1 MTRFLSLFLF
11 LSAALSLSAQHVRSV
26 AGFPAAEPGYSLGV
40 SACYAGQIGDYLVV
54 AGGCNFPEAGKPKK
68 YYAGVYAARM
78 DRATLQWRLVG
89 FLPEAAAYG
98 ATVTC
103 GDSLLFLGGNNTD
116 HALAAVYSVR
126 LNSVGT
132 DVLINRLADLP
143 ATADNMAVALVGN
156 DIFVVGGNQNGKPSA
171 DVLRYKLGA
180 NSVNQC
186 SNTIAQCSNSVN
198 QCSNTIA
205 QCSNSVNQCSN
216 RIAQCSNSVNQGA
229 NSTSS
234 ADLRIPGAPRV
245 QPVAAAYNDKLYVWG
260 GFYADG
266 EQSKV
271 HTDGYV
277 YDVNAKEWGALSAPC
292 SADGEEMTLSG
303 GIAWADGDHLYAT
316 GGVNR
321 TIFLDAISGRYEC
334 VKKDDYLKQPI
345 DWYKFSGNL
354 YVFDAVA
361 GQWLTTTFANQALA
375 RAGAQAVP
383 TTLGVYYIGGE
394 LKPALRTPQIVLVEN

>member
-180 NSVNQC
+180 
-186 SNTIAQCSNSVN
+186 
-198 QCSNTIA
+198 
-205 QCSNSVNQCSN
+205 
-216 RIAQCSNSVNQGA
+216 
-229 NSTSS
+229 STVSS
-234 ADLRIPGAPRV
+234 ANLRIPGAPRV

-383 TTLGVYYIGGE
+383 TPHGVYYIGGE
-394 LKPALRTPQIVLVEN
+394 LKPALRTPQIVIIEN

>member
-1 MTRFLSLFLF
+1 MNRFLSLFLF
-11 LSAALSLSAQHVRSV
+11 LSAALPLSAQHVRSV

-40 SACYAGQIGDYLVV
+40 SACYAGQIGDYLVL

-98 ATVTC
+98 ATVAC

-126 LNSVGT
+126 LNSTGT
-132 DVLINRLADLP
+132 DVSINRLADLP
-143 ATADNMAVALVGN
+143 ATADNMAVALAGN

-180 NSVNQC
+180 
-186 SNTIAQCSNSVN
+186 
-198 QCSNTIA
+198 
-205 QCSNSVNQCSN
+205 
-216 RIAQCSNSVNQGA
+216 
-229 NSTSS
+229 STVSS
-234 ADLRIPGAPRV
+234 ANLRIPGAPRV

-303 GIAWADGDHLYAT
+303 GIAWADGNRLYAT

-361 GQWLTTTFANQALA
+361 GQWLTTTFADQALA
-375 RAGAQAVP
+375 RAGAQVVP

-394 LKPALRTPQIVLVEN
+394 LKPALRTPQIVIIGK

>member
-1 MTRFLSLFLF
+1 
-11 LSAALSLSAQHVRSV
+11 
-26 AGFPAAEPGYSLGV
+26 
-40 SACYAGQIGDYLVV
+40 
-54 AGGCNFPEAGKPKK
+54 
-68 YYAGVYAARM
+68 
-78 DRATLQWRLVG
+78 
-89 FLPEAAAYG
+89 
-98 ATVTC
+98 
-103 GDSLLFLGGNNTD
+103 
-116 HALAAVYSVR
+116 
-126 LNSVGT
+126 
-132 DVLINRLADLP
+132 
-143 ATADNMAVALVGN
+143 MAVALVGN
-156 DIFVVGGNQNGKPSA
+156 DVFVVGGNQNGKPSA

-180 NSVNQC
+180 
-186 SNTIAQCSNSVN
+186 
-198 QCSNTIA
+198 
-205 QCSNSVNQCSN
+205 
-216 RIAQCSNSVNQGA
+216 
-229 NSTSS
+229 STVSS

-277 YDVNAKEWGALSAPC
+277 YDVNAKEWGALSAPR

-334 VKKDDYLKQPI
+334 VKKYDYLKQPI

-383 TTLGVYYIGGE
+383 TPLGVYYIGGE

>member
-1 MTRFLSLFLF
+1 MNKLLSLFLF
-11 LSAALSLSAQHVRSV
+11 LSAALPLSAQHVRSV

-78 DRATLQWRLVG
+78 DRKALQWHLVG
-89 FLPEAAAYG
+89 FLPEPAAYG
-98 ATVTC
+98 ATIAS
-103 GDSLLFLGGNNTD
+103 GDSLLFIGGNNTD

-126 LNSVGT
+126 LNSAGT
-132 DVLINRLADLP
+132 DATLNRLADLS

-156 DIFVVGGNQNGKPSA
+156 DVFVVGGNQNGKPSA
-171 DVLRYKLGA
+171 DVLRYKLGES
-180 NSVNQC
+180 SVVQG
-186 SNTIAQCSNSVN
+186 A
-198 QCSNTIA
+198 
-205 QCSNSVNQCSN
+205 
-216 RIAQCSNSVNQGA
+216 NSVNQGA

-277 YDVNAKEWGALSAPC
+277 YDVNAKEWGVLPAPR
-292 SADGEEMTLSG
+292 SVDGEEMTLSG

-361 GQWLTTTFANQALA
+361 GQWLTTTFANQTLA

-383 TTLGVYYIGGE
+383 TPLGVYYIGGE
-394 LKPALRTPQIVLVEN
+394 LKPALRTPQIVIIEN

>member
-1 MTRFLSLFLF
+1 MNRFLSLFLF
-11 LSAALSLSAQHVRSV
+11 LSAALPLSAQHVRSV

-40 SACYAGQIGDYLVV
+40 SACYAGQIGDYIVV

-78 DRATLQWRLVG
+78 DRVALQWRLVG

-98 ATVTC
+98 TTVAS
-103 GDSLLFLGGNNTD
+103 GDSLLFIGGNNTE

-126 LNSVGT
+126 LNSAGT
-132 DVLINRLADLP
+132 DVSINRLADMP
-143 ATADNMAVALVGN
+143 ATADNMAVALAGN
-156 DIFVVGGNQNGKPSA
+156 DVFVVGGNQNGKPSNA
-171 DVLRYKLGA
+171 VLRYKLGSNSVNQASNTIVRGA
-180 NSVNQC
+180 NSVNQV
-186 SNTIAQCSNSVN
+186 T
-198 QCSNTIA
+198 
-205 QCSNSVNQCSN
+205 
-216 RIAQCSNSVNQGA
+216 
-229 NSTSS
+229 NSTS
-234 ADLRIPGAPRV
+234 AVDLRIPGAPRV
-245 QPVAAAYNDKLYVWG
+245 QPVAAAYNNKLYVWG

-277 YDVNAKEWGALSAPC
+277 YDVNTKEWGALAAPR

-303 GIAWADGDHLYAT
+303 GIAWADGNHLYAT

-334 VKKDDYLKQPI
+334 VKKDDYLKQSI

-361 GQWLTTTFANQALA
+361 GQWLTTTFANKALA
-375 RAGAQAVP
+375 RAGAQVVP

-394 LKPALRTPQIVLVEN
+394 LKPALRTPEIVIIES

>member
-1 MTRFLSLFLF
+1 MNRFLSLFLF

-26 AGFPAAEPGYSLGV
+26 VGFPAAEPGYSLGV
-40 SACYAGQIGDYLVV
+40 SACYAGQIGDYLVM

-98 ATVTC
+98 ATVAC

-126 LNSVGT
+126 LNSAGT

-143 ATADNMAVALVGN
+143 ATADNMAVALAGN

-180 NSVNQC
+180 
-186 SNTIAQCSNSVN
+186 
-198 QCSNTIA
+198 
-205 QCSNSVNQCSN
+205 
-216 RIAQCSNSVNQGA
+216 
-229 NSTSS
+229 STVSS

-277 YDVNAKEWGALSAPC
+277 YDVNAKEWGALSAPR

-383 TTLGVYYIGGE
+383 TTFGVYYIGGE

>member
-1 MTRFLSLFLF
+1 MNRFLSLFLF
-11 LSAALSLSAQHVRSV
+11 LSAALPLSAQHVRSV
-26 AGFPAAEPGYSLGV
+26 VGFPAAEPGYSLGV

-89 FLPEAAAYG
+89 FLPESAAYG
-98 ATVTC
+98 ATVVC
-103 GDSLLFLGGNNTD
+103 GDSLLFIGGNNND

-126 LNSVGT
+126 LNSAGT
-132 DVLINRLADLP
+132 DVSINRLADLP

-156 DIFVVGGNQNGKPSA
+156 DVFVVGGNQNGKPSNA
-171 DVLRYKLGA
+171 VLRYKLG
-180 NSVNQC
+180 
-186 SNTIAQCSNSVN
+186 SNSVN
-198 QCSNTIA
+198 QAT
-205 QCSNSVNQCSN
+205 
-216 RIAQCSNSVNQGA
+216 

-234 ADLRIPGAPRV
+234 VNLRIPGAPRV
-245 QPVAAAYNDKLYVWG
+245 QPVAAAYNNKLYVWG

-277 YDVNAKEWGALSAPC
+277 YDVNAKEWGALSAPR

-303 GIAWADGDHLYAT
+303 GIAWADGDRLYAT

-334 VKKDDYLKQPI
+334 VEKDDYLKQPI

-361 GQWLTTTFANQALA
+361 GQWLTTTFANQTLA

-383 TTLGVYYIGGE
+383 TPLGVYYIGGE
-394 LKPALRTPQIVLVEN
+394 LKPALRTPQIVIIEN

>member
-1 MTRFLSLFLF
+1 MNRFLSLFLF

-68 YYAGVYAARM
+68 YYAGVYAARI
-78 DRATLQWRLVG
+78 DRATLLWRLVG
-89 FLPEAAAYG
+89 FLPEPAAYG
-98 ATVTC
+98 ATIAS
-103 GDSLLFLGGNNTD
+103 GDSLLFIGGNNNE

-126 LNSVGT
+126 LNSAGT
-132 DVLINRLADLP
+132 DVSINRLADLP
-143 ATADNMAVALVGN
+143 ATADNMAVALAGN
-156 DIFVVGGNQNGKPSA
+156 DVFVVGGNQNGKPSNA
-171 DVLRYKLGA
+171 VLRYKLG
-180 NSVNQC
+180 
-186 SNTIAQCSNSVN
+186 SNSVN
-198 QCSNTIA
+198 QAT
-205 QCSNSVNQCSN
+205 
-216 RIAQCSNSVNQGA
+216 
-229 NSTSS
+229 NSTS
-234 ADLRIPGAPRV
+234 AVNLRIPGVPRV
-245 QPVAAAYNDKLYVWG
+245 QPVAAVYNNKLYVWG

-277 YDVNAKEWGALSAPC
+277 YDVNAKEWGALSAPH

-303 GIAWADGDHLYAT
+303 GIAWADGNHLYAT

-361 GQWLTTTFANQALA
+361 GQWLTTTFANKALA
-375 RAGAQAVP
+375 RAGAQVVP
-383 TTLGVYYIGGE
+383 TPLGVYYIGGE
-394 LKPALRTPQIVLVEN
+394 LKPALRTPQIVIIEN

>member
-1 MTRFLSLFLF
+1 MNRFLSLFLF

-26 AGFPAAEPGYSLGV
+26 VGFPAAEPGYSLGV

-98 ATVTC
+98 ATVAS
-103 GDSLLFLGGNNTD
+103 GDSLLFIGGNNTD

-126 LNSVGT
+126 LNSAGT

-156 DIFVVGGNQNGKPSA
+156 DVFVVGGNQNGKPSA

-180 NSVNQC
+180 
-186 SNTIAQCSNSVN
+186 
-198 QCSNTIA
+198 
-205 QCSNSVNQCSN
+205 
-216 RIAQCSNSVNQGA
+216 
-229 NSTSS
+229 STVSS
-234 ADLRIPGAPRV
+234 ANLRIPGAPRV

-271 HTDGYV
+271 HADGYV
-277 YDVNAKEWGALSAPC
+277 YDVNAKEWGALSAPH
-292 SADGEEMTLSG
+292 SVDGEEMTLSG

-334 VKKDDYLKQPI
+334 VKKDDYLKQSI

-354 YVFDAVA
+354 YVFDAVV

-383 TTLGVYYIGGE
+383 TPLGVYYIGGE

>member
-89 FLPEAAAYG
+89 FLPEPAAYG
-98 ATVTC
+98 ATVAC

-126 LNSVGT
+126 LNSAGT
-132 DVLINRLADLP
+132 EVSINRLADLP

-156 DIFVVGGNQNGKPSA
+156 DVFVVGGNQNGKPSA

-180 NSVNQC
+180 
-186 SNTIAQCSNSVN
+186 
-198 QCSNTIA
+198 
-205 QCSNSVNQCSN
+205 
-216 RIAQCSNSVNQGA
+216 
-229 NSTSS
+229 STVSS
-234 ADLRIPGAPRV
+234 ANLRIPGAPRV
-245 QPVAAAYNDKLYVWG
+245 QPVAAAFNDKLYVWG

-277 YDVNAKEWGALSAPC
+277 YDVNAKEWGALSAPR

-361 GQWLTTTFANQALA
+361 GQWLTTTFADQALA

-383 TTLGVYYIGGE
+383 TTFGVYYIGGE

>member
-54 AGGCNFPEAGKPKK
+54 AGGCNFPEDGKPKK

-98 ATVTC
+98 ATIAS
-103 GDSLLFLGGNNTD
+103 GDSLLFIGGNNTD

-126 LNSVGT
+126 LNSAGT

-156 DIFVVGGNQNGKPSA
+156 DVFVVGGNQNGKPSA

-180 NSVNQC
+180 NSV
-186 SNTIAQCSNSVN
+186 AQGSNSVN

-205 QCSNSVNQCSN
+205 QS
-216 RIAQCSNSVNQGA
+216 SNSVNQGA

-245 QPVAAAYNDKLYVWG
+245 QPIAAAYNDKLYVWG

-277 YDVNAKEWGALSAPC
+277 YDINAKEWGALAAPR

-383 TTLGVYYIGGE
+383 TQLGVYYIGGE

>member
-1 MTRFLSLFLF
+1 MNRFLSLFLF
-11 LSAALSLSAQHVRSV
+11 LSAALPLSAQHVRSV

-68 YYAGVYAARM
+68 YYAGVYAARI

-98 ATVTC
+98 ATVAS
-103 GDSLLFLGGNNTD
+103 GDSLLFIGGNNTE

-126 LNSVGT
+126 LSSAGT
-132 DVLINRLADLP
+132 DVSINRLADLP
-143 ATADNMAVALVGN
+143 ATADNMAVALAGN
-156 DIFVVGGNQNGKPSA
+156 DVFVVGGNQNGKPSNA
-171 DVLRYKLGA
+171 VLRYQLGA
-180 NSVNQC
+180 NSVNQA
-186 SNTIAQCSNSVN
+186 T
-198 QCSNTIA
+198 
-205 QCSNSVNQCSN
+205 
-216 RIAQCSNSVNQGA
+216 
-229 NSTSS
+229 NSTS
-234 ADLRIPGAPRV
+234 AVDLRIPGAPRV
-245 QPVAAAYNDKLYVWG
+245 QPVAAAYNNRLYVWG

-277 YDVNAKEWGALSAPC
+277 YDVNAKEWGALSAPR

-303 GIAWADGDHLYAT
+303 GIAWADGAHLYAT

-334 VKKDDYLKQPI
+334 VEKNDYLKQPI
-345 DWYKFSGNL
+345 DWYRFSGNL

-375 RAGAQAVP
+375 RAGAQVVP

-394 LKPALRTPQIVLVEN
+394 LKPALRTPQIVIIGK

>member
-1 MTRFLSLFLF
+1 MNRFLSLFLF

-68 YYAGVYAARM
+68 YYVGVYAARI
-78 DRATLQWRLVG
+78 DREALQWRLVG

-98 ATVTC
+98 ATVAS

-126 LNSVGT
+126 LNSAGT
-132 DVLINRLADLP
+132 DVSINRLADLP
-143 ATADNMAVALVGN
+143 ATVDNMAVALVGN
-156 DIFVVGGNQNGKPSA
+156 DIFVVGGNQNGKPSNA
-171 DVLRYKLGA
+171 VLRYKLGA
-180 NSVNQC
+180 NSV
-186 SNTIAQCSNSVN
+186 
-198 QCSNTIA
+198 
-205 QCSNSVNQCSN
+205 
-216 RIAQCSNSVNQGA
+216 
-229 NSTSS
+229 SS

-277 YDVNAKEWGALSAPC
+277 YDVNAKEWGALSAPH
-292 SADGEEMTLSG
+292 SVDSEEMTLSG

-383 TTLGVYYIGGE
+383 TQLGVYYIGGE
-394 LKPALRTPQIVLVEN
+394 LKPALRTPQIVIIEN

>member
-1 MTRFLSLFLF
+1 MNRFLSLFLF
-11 LSAALSLSAQHVRSV
+11 LSAALPLSAQHVRSV

-68 YYAGVYAARM
+68 YYAGVYAARI

-98 ATVTC
+98 ATVVS
-103 GDSLLFLGGNNTD
+103 GDSLLFIGGNNTD

-126 LNSVGT
+126 LNSAGT

-143 ATADNMAVALVGN
+143 ATADNMAVALAEN
-156 DIFVVGGNQNGKPSA
+156 DVFVVGGNQNGKPSNA
-171 DVLRYKLGA
+171 VLRYKLGL
-180 NSVNQC
+180 NSVNQA
-186 SNTIAQCSNSVN
+186 T
-198 QCSNTIA
+198 
-205 QCSNSVNQCSN
+205 
-216 RIAQCSNSVNQGA
+216 
-229 NSTSS
+229 NSTS
-234 ADLRIPGAPRV
+234 AVDFRIPGAPRV

-277 YDVNAKEWGALSAPC
+277 YDVNAKEWGALAAPR

-303 GIAWADGDHLYAT
+303 GIAWADGNRLYAT

-334 VKKDDYLKQPI
+334 VKKDDYLKQSI

-375 RAGAQAVP
+375 RAGAQVVP

-394 LKPALRTPQIVLVEN
+394 LKSALRTPEIVIIEN

>member
-143 ATADNMAVALVGN
+143 AKADNMAVALVGN

-180 NSVNQC
+180 
-186 SNTIAQCSNSVN
+186 
-198 QCSNTIA
+198 
-205 QCSNSVNQCSN
+205 
-216 RIAQCSNSVNQGA
+216 
-229 NSTSS
+229 STVSS

-292 SADGEEMTLSG
+292 SANGEEMTLSG

-361 GQWLTTTFANQALA
+361 GQWLTTTFVNQALA

-383 TTLGVYYIGGE
+383 TPLGVYYIGGE
-394 LKPALRTPQIVLVEN
+394 LKPALRTPQIVIIEN

>member
-40 SACYAGQIGDYLVV
+40 SACYAGQIGDYLVI

-89 FLPEAAAYG
+89 FLPEPAAYG
-98 ATVTC
+98 ATVAC

-116 HALAAVYSVR
+116 HALAVVYSVR
-126 LNSVGT
+126 LNSAGT
-132 DVLINRLADLP
+132 DVSINRLADLP

-156 DIFVVGGNQNGKPSA
+156 DVFVVGGNQNGKPSNA
-171 DVLRYKLGA
+171 VLRYKLG
-180 NSVNQC
+180 
-186 SNTIAQCSNSVN
+186 SNSVA
-198 QCSNTIA
+198 QGSNT
-205 QCSNSVNQCSN
+205 V
-216 RIAQCSNSVNQGA
+216 
-229 NSTSS
+229 SS
-234 ADLRIPGAPRV
+234 AELRIPGAPRV
-245 QPVAAAYNDKLYVWG
+245 QPVAVAYNNRLYVWG

-277 YDVNAKEWGALSAPC
+277 YDVNAKEWGALSAPR

-303 GIAWADGDHLYAT
+303 GIAWADGAHLYAT

-334 VKKDDYLKQPI
+334 VEKNDYLKQSI

-361 GQWLTTTFANQALA
+361 GQWLTTTFANKALA
-375 RAGAQAVP
+375 RAGAQVVP

-394 LKPALRTPQIVLVEN
+394 LKPALRTPEIVIIEN

>member
-1 MTRFLSLFLF
+1 MTFDTPSIFITIMNRLLSLFLF
-11 LSAALSLSAQHVRSV
+11 LSTALSLSAQHVRSV

-180 NSVNQC
+180 
-186 SNTIAQCSNSVN
+186 
-198 QCSNTIA
+198 
-205 QCSNSVNQCSN
+205 
-216 RIAQCSNSVNQGA
+216 
-229 NSTSS
+229 STVSS

-292 SADGEEMTLSG
+292 SANGEEMTLSG

-361 GQWLTTTFANQALA
+361 GQWLTTTFVNQALA

-383 TTLGVYYIGGE
+383 TPLGVYYIGGE
-394 LKPALRTPQIVLVEN
+394 LKPALRTPQIVIIEN

>member
-1 MTRFLSLFLF
+1 MNRFLSLFLF
-11 LSAALSLSAQHVRSV
+11 LFAALSLSAQHVRRV

-98 ATVTC
+98 ATVAC

-126 LNSVGT
+126 LNYAGT
-132 DVLINRLADLP
+132 NVLINRLADLP
-143 ATADNMAVALVGN
+143 ATADNMAVALAGN
-156 DIFVVGGNQNGKPSA
+156 DVFVVGGNQNGKPSNA
-171 DVLRYKLGA
+171 VLRYKLGS
-180 NSVNQC
+180 NSVAQG
-186 SNTIAQCSNSVN
+186 SNTIAQGSNSVN
-198 QCSNTIA
+198 QAT
-205 QCSNSVNQCSN
+205 
-216 RIAQCSNSVNQGA
+216 
-229 NSTSS
+229 NSTS
-234 ADLRIPGAPRV
+234 AVDLRIPGAPRV
-245 QPVAAAYNDKLYVWG
+245 QPVAAAYNNKLYVWG

-277 YDVNAKEWGALSAPC
+277 YDVNTKEWGALAAPR

-303 GIAWADGDHLYAT
+303 GIAWADGNHLYAT

-334 VKKDDYLKQPI
+334 VKKDDYLKQSI
-345 DWYKFSGNL
+345 DWYRFSGNL

-375 RAGAQAVP
+375 RAGAQVVP

-394 LKPALRTPQIVLVEN
+394 LKPALRTPEIVIIEN

>member
-78 DRATLQWRLVG
+78 DCATLQWRLVG

-180 NSVNQC
+180 
-186 SNTIAQCSNSVN
+186 
-198 QCSNTIA
+198 
-205 QCSNSVNQCSN
+205 
-216 RIAQCSNSVNQGA
+216 
-229 NSTSS
+229 STVSS
-234 ADLRIPGAPRV
+234 ANLRIPGAPRV

-361 GQWLTTTFANQALA
+361 GQWLTTTFVNQALA

-383 TTLGVYYIGGE
+383 TPLGVYYIGGE
-394 LKPALRTPQIVLVEN
+394 LKPALRTPQIVIIEN

>member
-180 NSVNQC
+180 
-186 SNTIAQCSNSVN
+186 
-198 QCSNTIA
+198 
-205 QCSNSVNQCSN
+205 
-216 RIAQCSNSVNQGA
+216 
-229 NSTSS
+229 STVSS
-234 ADLRIPGAPRV
+234 ANLRIPGAPRV

-361 GQWLTTTFANQALA
+361 GQWLTTTFVNQALA

-383 TTLGVYYIGGE
+383 TPLGVYYIGGE
-394 LKPALRTPQIVLVEN
+394 LKPALRTPQIVIIEN

>member
-1 MTRFLSLFLF
+1 MNRFLSLFLF

-98 ATVTC
+98 ATVAC

-116 HALAAVYSVR
+116 HDLAAVYSVR
-126 LNSVGT
+126 LNSAGT
-132 DVLINRLADLP
+132 DVSINRLADLP
-143 ATADNMAVALVGN
+143 ATADNMAVALAGN
-156 DIFVVGGNQNGKPSA
+156 DVFVVGGNQNGKPSA

-180 NSVNQC
+180 NSV
-186 SNTIAQCSNSVN
+186 
-198 QCSNTIA
+198 
-205 QCSNSVNQCSN
+205 
-216 RIAQCSNSVNQGA
+216 
-229 NSTSS
+229 SS
-234 ADLRIPGAPRV
+234 ANLRIPGAPRV

-277 YDVNAKEWGALSAPC
+277 YDVNAKEWGALSAPH
-292 SADGEEMTLSG
+292 SVDGEEMTLSG

-383 TTLGVYYIGGE
+383 TTFGVYYIGGE
-394 LKPALRTPQIVLVEN
+394 LKPALRTPQIVIIEN

>member
-1 MTRFLSLFLF
+1 MNRFLSLFLF

-132 DVLINRLADLP
+132 DVLINRLVDLP

-180 NSVNQC
+180 
-186 SNTIAQCSNSVN
+186 
-198 QCSNTIA
+198 
-205 QCSNSVNQCSN
+205 
-216 RIAQCSNSVNQGA
+216 
-229 NSTSS
+229 STVSS
-234 ADLRIPGAPRV
+234 ANLRIPGAPRV

-292 SADGEEMTLSG
+292 SANGEEMTLSG

-361 GQWLTTTFANQALA
+361 GQWLTTTFVNQALA

-383 TTLGVYYIGGE
+383 TPLGVYYIGGE
-394 LKPALRTPQIVLVEN
+394 LKPALRTPQIVIIEN

>member
-40 SACYAGQIGDYLVV
+40 SACYAGQIGDYLVM

-78 DRATLQWRLVG
+78 DRAMLQWRLVG

-98 ATVTC
+98 ATVAS

-126 LNSVGT
+126 LNSAGT
-132 DVLINRLADLP
+132 DVSINRLADLP

-180 NSVNQC
+180 
-186 SNTIAQCSNSVN
+186 
-198 QCSNTIA
+198 
-205 QCSNSVNQCSN
+205 
-216 RIAQCSNSVNQGA
+216 
-229 NSTSS
+229 STVSS
-234 ADLRIPGAPRV
+234 ANLRIPGAPRV

-277 YDVNAKEWGALSAPC
+277 YDVNAKEWGALSAPH
-292 SADGEEMTLSG
+292 SVDSEEMTLSG

-334 VKKDDYLKQPI
+334 VKKDYYLKQSI

-383 TTLGVYYIGGE
+383 TPLGVYYIGGE
-394 LKPALRTPQIVLVEN
+394 LKPALRTPQIVLVES

>member
-1 MTRFLSLFLF
+1 MNRFLSLFLF

-40 SACYAGQIGDYLVV
+40 SACYAGQIGDYLVI

-98 ATVTC
+98 ATVAC

-126 LNSVGT
+126 LNSAGT

-180 NSVNQC
+180 
-186 SNTIAQCSNSVN
+186 
-198 QCSNTIA
+198 
-205 QCSNSVNQCSN
+205 
-216 RIAQCSNSVNQGA
+216 
-229 NSTSS
+229 STVSS
-234 ADLRIPGAPRV
+234 ANLRIPGAPRV

-277 YDVNAKEWGALSAPC
+277 YDINAKEWGALSAPC
-292 SADGEEMTLSG
+292 SKDGEEMTLSG

-383 TTLGVYYIGGE
+383 TTFGVYYIGGE

>member
-11 LSAALSLSAQHVRSV
+11 LSTALPLSAQHVRSV

-40 SACYAGQIGDYLVV
+40 SACYAGLIGDYLVV

-68 YYAGVYAARM
+68 YYAGVYTARI

-89 FLPEAAAYG
+89 FLPEPAAYG
-98 ATVTC
+98 ATIAS
-103 GDSLLFLGGNNTD
+103 GDSLLFIGGNNNE

-126 LNSVGT
+126 LNSAGT
-132 DVLINRLADLP
+132 DVSINRLADLP
-143 ATADNMAVALVGN
+143 ATADNMAVALAGN
-156 DIFVVGGNQNGKPSA
+156 DVFVVGGNQNGKPSNA
-171 DVLRYKLGA
+171 VLRYKLG
-180 NSVNQC
+180 
-186 SNTIAQCSNSVN
+186 SNSVN
-198 QCSNTIA
+198 QAT
-205 QCSNSVNQCSN
+205 
-216 RIAQCSNSVNQGA
+216 
-229 NSTSS
+229 NSTS
-234 ADLRIPGAPRV
+234 AVNLRIPGVPRV
-245 QPVAAAYNDKLYVWG
+245 QPVAAVYNNKLYVWG

-277 YDVNAKEWGALSAPC
+277 YDVNAKEWGALSAPH

-303 GIAWADGDHLYAT
+303 GIAWADGNHLYAT

-361 GQWLTTTFANQALA
+361 GQWLTTTFANQTLA

-383 TTLGVYYIGGE
+383 TQLGVYYIGGE

>member
-1 MTRFLSLFLF
+1 MNRFLSLFLF
-11 LSAALSLSAQHVRSV
+11 LSAALPLSAQHVRSV

-78 DRATLQWRLVG
+78 DRAALQWRLVG

-98 ATVTC
+98 ATVVS
-103 GDSLLFLGGNNTD
+103 GDSLLFIGGNNTE

-126 LNSVGT
+126 LNSAGT
-132 DVLINRLADLP
+132 DVSINRLADLP
-143 ATADNMAVALVGN
+143 ATADNMAVALAGN
-156 DIFVVGGNQNGKPSA
+156 DVFVVGGNQNGKPSNA
-171 DVLRYKLGA
+171 VLRYKLGA
-180 NSVNQC
+180 NSVAQG
-186 SNTIAQCSNSVN
+186 SNTIARGSNSVN
-198 QCSNTIA
+198 QAT
-205 QCSNSVNQCSN
+205 
-216 RIAQCSNSVNQGA
+216 
-229 NSTSS
+229 NSTS
-234 ADLRIPGAPRV
+234 AVDLRIPGTPRV
-245 QPVAAAYNDKLYVWG
+245 QPVAAAYNNRLYVWG

-277 YDVNAKEWGALSAPC
+277 YDVNTKEWGALSAPC

-303 GIAWADGDHLYAT
+303 GIAWADGNRLYAT

-345 DWYKFSGNL
+345 DWYRFSGNL

-375 RAGAQAVP
+375 RAGAQVVP

-394 LKPALRTPQIVLVEN
+394 LKPALRTPEIVIIEN

>member
-1 MTRFLSLFLF
+1 MNKLLSLFLF

-180 NSVNQC
+180 
-186 SNTIAQCSNSVN
+186 
-198 QCSNTIA
+198 
-205 QCSNSVNQCSN
+205 
-216 RIAQCSNSVNQGA
+216 
-229 NSTSS
+229 STVSS

-383 TTLGVYYIGGE
+383 TPLGVYYIGGE
-394 LKPALRTPQIVLVEN
+394 LKPALRTPQIVIIEN

>member
-1 MTRFLSLFLF
+1 MNRFLSLFLF

-98 ATVTC
+98 ATVAC
-103 GDSLLFLGGNNTD
+103 GDSLLFLGGNNNE

-126 LNSVGT
+126 LNSAGT
-132 DVLINRLADLP
+132 DVLINRLTDLP
-143 ATADNMAVALVGN
+143 ATVDNMAVALVGN
-156 DIFVVGGNQNGKPSA
+156 DVFVVGGNQNGKPSA

-180 NSVNQC
+180 
-186 SNTIAQCSNSVN
+186 
-198 QCSNTIA
+198 
-205 QCSNSVNQCSN
+205 
-216 RIAQCSNSVNQGA
+216 
-229 NSTSS
+229 STVSS
-234 ADLRIPGAPRV
+234 ANLRIPGAPRV

-277 YDVNAKEWGALSAPC
+277 YDVNAKEWGALSAPH
-292 SADGEEMTLSG
+292 SVDGEEMTLSG
-303 GIAWADGDHLYAT
+303 GIAWADGNHLYAT

-334 VKKDDYLKQPI
+334 VKKDNYLKQPI

-354 YVFDAVA
+354 YVFDAVV

-383 TTLGVYYIGGE
+383 TTFGVYYIGGE
-394 LKPALRTPQIVLVEN
+394 LKPALRTPQIVIIEN

>member
-1 MTRFLSLFLF
+1 MNRFLSLFLF
-11 LSAALSLSAQHVRSV
+11 LSAALPLSAQRVRSV

-68 YYAGVYAARM
+68 YYAGVYAARI
-78 DRATLQWRLVG
+78 DHAALQWRLVG

-98 ATVTC
+98 ATVAS
-103 GDSLLFLGGNNTD
+103 GDSLLFIGGNNTD

-126 LNSVGT
+126 LNSAGT
-132 DVLINRLADLP
+132 DVSINRLADLP
-143 ATADNMAVALVGN
+143 ATADNMAVALVEN
-156 DIFVVGGNQNGKPSA
+156 DVFVVGGNQNGKPSNA
-171 DVLRYKLGA
+171 VLRYKLGA
-180 NSVNQC
+180 NSVNQA
-186 SNTIAQCSNSVN
+186 T
-198 QCSNTIA
+198 
-205 QCSNSVNQCSN
+205 
-216 RIAQCSNSVNQGA
+216 
-229 NSTSS
+229 NSTS
-234 ADLRIPGAPRV
+234 AVDLRIPGAPRV
-245 QPVAAAYNDKLYVWG
+245 QPVAAVYNNRLYVWG

-277 YDVNAKEWGALSAPC
+277 YDVNAKEWGALSAPR

-303 GIAWADGDHLYAT
+303 GIAWADGNSLYAT

-334 VKKDDYLKQPI
+334 VKKNDYLKQPI
-345 DWYKFSGNL
+345 DWYRFSGNL

-375 RAGAQAVP
+375 RAGAQVVP

-394 LKPALRTPQIVLVEN
+394 LKPALRTPQIVIIGK

>member
-1 MTRFLSLFLF
+1 MPCTLLIFIAIMNRFLSLFLF

-54 AGGCNFPEAGKPKK
+54 AGGCNFPEACKPKK

-98 ATVTC
+98 ATVAC

-126 LNSVGT
+126 LDSAGT

-156 DIFVVGGNQNGKPSA
+156 DVFVVGGNQNGKPSA

-180 NSVNQC
+180 SSV
-186 SNTIAQCSNSVN
+186 AQCSNSVN
-198 QCSNTIA
+198 QVT
-205 QCSNSVNQCSN
+205 
-216 RIAQCSNSVNQGA
+216 

-234 ADLRIPGAPRV
+234 ADFRIPGAPRV

-277 YDVNAKEWGALSAPC
+277 YDVNAKEWGALSAPH
-292 SADGEEMTLSG
+292 SVDGEEMTLSG

-354 YVFDAVA
+354 CVFDAVV

-383 TTLGVYYIGGE
+383 TQLGVYYIGGE
-394 LKPALRTPQIVLVEN
+394 LKPALRTPQIVIIEN

>member
-68 YYAGVYAARM
+68 YYAGVYAARI

-98 ATVTC
+98 ATVAS

-126 LNSVGT
+126 LNYAGT
-132 DVLINRLADLP
+132 NVLINRLADMP

-156 DIFVVGGNQNGKPSA
+156 DVFVVGGNQNGKPSA

-180 NSVNQC
+180 
-186 SNTIAQCSNSVN
+186 
-198 QCSNTIA
+198 
-205 QCSNSVNQCSN
+205 
-216 RIAQCSNSVNQGA
+216 
-229 NSTSS
+229 STVSS
-234 ADLRIPGAPRV
+234 ANLRIPGAPRV

-277 YDVNAKEWGALSAPC
+277 YDINAKEWGALSAPR
-292 SADGEEMTLSG
+292 SVDGEEMTLSG

-383 TTLGVYYIGGE
+383 TTFGVYYIGGE
-394 LKPALRTPQIVLVEN
+394 LKPVLRTPQIVIIEN

>member
-98 ATVTC
+98 ATVAS

-126 LNSVGT
+126 LNSAGT

-156 DIFVVGGNQNGKPSA
+156 DILVVGGNQNGKPSA

-180 NSVNQC
+180 NSV
-186 SNTIAQCSNSVN
+186 
-198 QCSNTIA
+198 
-205 QCSNSVNQCSN
+205 
-216 RIAQCSNSVNQGA
+216 
-229 NSTSS
+229 SS
-234 ADLRIPGAPRV
+234 ANLRIPGAPRV

-271 HTDGYV
+271 HTDGSV
-277 YDVNAKEWGALSAPC
+277 YDVNAKEWGALSAPH
-292 SADGEEMTLSG
+292 SVDGEEMTLSG

-354 YVFDAVA
+354 YVFDAVV

-383 TTLGVYYIGGE
+383 TQLGVYYIGGE
-394 LKPALRTPQIVLVEN
+394 LKPALRTPQIVIIEN

>member
-1 MTRFLSLFLF
+1 MTRLLSLFLF

-180 NSVNQC
+180 
-186 SNTIAQCSNSVN
+186 
-198 QCSNTIA
+198 
-205 QCSNSVNQCSN
+205 
-216 RIAQCSNSVNQGA
+216 
-229 NSTSS
+229 STVSS
-234 ADLRIPGAPRV
+234 ADFRIPGAPRV

-383 TTLGVYYIGGE
+383 TPLGVYYIGGE

>member
-1 MTRFLSLFLF
+1 MNRFLSLFLF
-11 LSAALSLSAQHVRSV
+11 LSAALPLSAQHVRSV

-68 YYAGVYAARM
+68 YYAGVYAARI

-98 ATVTC
+98 ATVAS
-103 GDSLLFLGGNNTD
+103 GDSLLFIGGNNTE

-126 LNSVGT
+126 LNSAGT
-132 DVLINRLADLP
+132 DVSINRLADLP
-143 ATADNMAVALVGN
+143 ATADNMAVALAGN
-156 DIFVVGGNQNGKPSA
+156 DVFVVGGNQNGEPSNA
-171 DVLRYKLGA
+171 VLRYKLG
-180 NSVNQC
+180 
-186 SNTIAQCSNSVN
+186 SNSVA
-198 QCSNTIA
+198 QGSNT
-205 QCSNSVNQCSN
+205 V
-216 RIAQCSNSVNQGA
+216 
-229 NSTSS
+229 SS
-234 ADLRIPGAPRV
+234 AELRIPGAPRV
-245 QPVAAAYNDKLYVWG
+245 QPVAVAYNNRLYVWG

-277 YDVNAKEWGALSAPC
+277 YDVNAKEWGVLSAPR

-303 GIAWADGDHLYAT
+303 GIAWADGAHLYAT

-334 VKKDDYLKQPI
+334 VEKNDYLKQSI

-361 GQWLTTTFANQALA
+361 EQWLTTTFANQALA
-375 RAGAQAVP
+375 RAGAQVVP

-394 LKPALRTPQIVLVEN
+394 LKPALRTPEIVIIEN